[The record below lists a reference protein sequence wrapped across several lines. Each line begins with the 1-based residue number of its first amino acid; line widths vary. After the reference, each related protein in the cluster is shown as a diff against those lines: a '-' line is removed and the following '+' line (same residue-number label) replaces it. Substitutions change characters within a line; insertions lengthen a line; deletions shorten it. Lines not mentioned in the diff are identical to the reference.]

1 MQVHAP
7 AVYLIRVARIKRL
20 CAVVYALLCYAR
32 LGDWFGVAPAELTG
46 RPVSTLGE
54 NPEVIQR

>member
-1 MQVHAP
+1 M
-7 AVYLIRVARIKRL
+7 LIDGL
-20 CAVVYALLCYAR
+20 CAVVCVVYTLLCYAR

-46 RPVSTLGE
+46 RPVSALGG